1 MKNEKQFDNN
11 LKNEKMKK
19 ILFSVI
25 ITAIAIST
33 QAQSEKFTAAIKSNI
48 AAIDTSFKNPSLLIA
63 VANNFERIGLAE
75 KNQWLPFYYAA
86 YCQVMYAFMQQ
97 DPSGNDAIADRAEAL
112 INKADSLAPDNSEI
126 TSVKSMIA
134 TIRMIV
140 NPQQRYMQY
149 GTEANQLME
158 KAKQQDP
165 TNPRPYY
172 LQGQNL
178 KNTPEQFGGG
188 CKTAKPLLETAM
200 QKYEAFKTQSDIHPN
215 WGKQITEQLLS
226 QCK

>member
-1 MKNEKQFDNN
+1 
-11 LKNEKMKK
+11 MKK
-19 ILFSVI
+19 ILMTMIV
-25 ITAIAIST
+25 TGIAIGL
-33 QAQSEKFTAAIKSNI
+33 QAQSGKFTAAIKSNI
-48 AAIDTSFKNPSLLIA
+48 AAIDTSFKNPSSLIT

-86 YCQVMYAFMQQ
+86 YCHVMYAFMQQ
-97 DPSGNDAIADRAEAL
+97 DPSGNDAIADRAETL

-126 TSVKSMIA
+126 SSVKSLIA
-134 TIRMIV
+134 TARMIV
-140 NPQQRYMQY
+140 NPQQRYMKY
-149 GTEANQLME
+149 GMEANQLME

-200 QKYEAFKTQSDIHPN
+200 QKYETFKTQSDLHPN

>member
-1 MKNEKQFDNN
+1 
-11 LKNEKMKK
+11 MKK
-19 ILFSVI
+19 ILMSI
-25 ITAIAIST
+25 MITAIAINL

-48 AAIDTSFKNPSLLIA
+48 AAIDTSFKNPSALIA

-86 YCQVMYAFMQQ
+86 YCHVMYAFMQQ
-97 DPSGNDAIADRAEAL
+97 DPSGNDAIADRAEVL
-112 INKADSLAPDNSEI
+112 ISKADSLAPDNSEI

-134 TIRMIV
+134 TVRMIV
-140 NPQQRYMQY
+140 NPPQRYMQY

-165 TNPRPYY
+165 SNPRPYY

>member
-1 MKNEKQFDNN
+1 M
-11 LKNEKMKK
+11 LIM
-19 ILFSVI
+19 
-25 ITAIAIST
+25 ITASAIT
-33 QAQSEKFTAAIKSNI
+33 LQAQSEKFTAAIKSNI
-48 AAIDTSFKNPSLLIA
+48 AAIDTSFKNPSSLIA

-75 KNQWLPFYYAA
+75 KNQWLPYYYAA
-86 YCQVMYAFMQQ
+86 YCHVMYAFMQQ

-112 INKADSLAPDNSEI
+112 ISKADSLTSDNSEI

-134 TIRMIV
+134 TVRMIV

-149 GTEANQLME
+149 GTEANQLMG

>member
-1 MKNEKQFDNN
+1 
-11 LKNEKMKK
+11 
-19 ILFSVI
+19 
-25 ITAIAIST
+25 
-33 QAQSEKFTAAIKSNI
+33 
-48 AAIDTSFKNPSLLIA
+48 
-63 VANNFERIGLAE
+63 
-75 KNQWLPFYYAA
+75 
-86 YCQVMYAFMQQ
+86 MYAFMQQ

-134 TIRMIV
+134 TVRMIV